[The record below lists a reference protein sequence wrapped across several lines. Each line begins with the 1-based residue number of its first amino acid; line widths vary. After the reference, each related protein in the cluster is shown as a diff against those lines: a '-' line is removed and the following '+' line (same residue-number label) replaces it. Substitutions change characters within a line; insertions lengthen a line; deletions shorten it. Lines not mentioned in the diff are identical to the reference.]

1 MKKLIFVF
9 TLLVAMLSGAY
20 AAQKFTVPK
29 NAQNIKRH
37 FDKNGNEHVSCSLA
51 GKKVAVAITRI
62 VLRIPSADLV
72 SEDSVSEDRL
82 H

>member
-1 MKKLIFVF
+1 MKKLII
-9 TLLVAMLSGAY
+9 TCLVASVALGFTIPEGAEN
-20 AAQKFTVPK
+20 V
-29 NAQNIKRH
+29 KRH
-37 FDKNGNEHVSCSLA
+37 FDKNGNEHVSYSLA

-72 SEDSVSEDRL
+72 SEDRL

>member
-37 FDKNGNEHVSCSLA
+37 GNEHVSYSLA
-51 GKKVAVAITRI
+51 GNKIAVARTRI

-72 SEDSVSEDRL
+72 SEDRL

>member
-9 TLLVAMLSGAY
+9 TLLVVMLSGAY

-37 FDKNGNEHVSCSLA
+37 GNEHVSYSLA
-51 GKKVAVAITRI
+51 GKKVAVAS
-62 VLRIPSADLV
+62 VKLHFKKASADFT
-72 SEDSVSEDRL
+72 SKDRP
-82 H
+82 